1 MYARLGFL
9 NDEYGTLSNLHW
21 IVWEHQVWR
30 YVKHIEKVL
39 SLTHYEALMTLIGYW
54 IIANQLC
61 YEGMGYQ
68 YCMFGH
74 HTQCEPER
82 LCSSIYST
90 SVSLHYCDIPS
101 QVADDVSSILRMIS
115 FTCPLALPRLINPEL
130 LESQSI
136 INARLCYEQDYSQ
149 LLLIYYTKY
158 RIPYWRMLA
167 KSLGNTCLQYRTIAL
182 LMWGPQPITKVCA
195 VVLWFTVLINSPS
208 NGPFT
213 TFFLKH
219 LPLLTYINQTDRWI

>member
-1 MYARLGFL
+1 MYQNGSEVNIRRWLVVVSLGSFTSSCHWLYETARPNQNSVFQKCEPVVYAGLGFW
-9 NDEYGTLSNLHW
+9 NDDDYGTLTKLHGL
-21 IVWEHQVWR
+21 VWVHQAWHHAM
-30 YVKHIEKVL
+30 HIEKVL
-39 SLTHYEALMTLIGYW
+39 SLTQYETLMTLIGYW

-82 LCSSIYST
+82 LYSSIYST

-149 LLLIYYTKY
+149 LLY
-158 RIPYWRMLA
+158 
-167 KSLGNTCLQYRTIAL
+167 NTGYHTEGCLQR
-182 LMWGPQPITKVCA
+182 V
-195 VVLWFTVLINSPS
+195 
-208 NGPFT
+208 
-213 TFFLKH
+213 
-219 LPLLTYINQTDRWI
+219 